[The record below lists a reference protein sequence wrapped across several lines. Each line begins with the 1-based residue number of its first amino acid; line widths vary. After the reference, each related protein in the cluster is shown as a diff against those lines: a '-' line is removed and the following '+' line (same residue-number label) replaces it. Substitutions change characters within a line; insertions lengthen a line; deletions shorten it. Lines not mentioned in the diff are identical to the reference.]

1 MVAHAFHG
9 VAAALQSLAEDL
21 RVLDLLRVDLA
32 WVEAAGEVTEL
43 LCRIVLTVVD
53 PLGDDV
59 EAVDETPGK
68 IGRERLVAGVAEDVE
83 QRDRKRVGAGKSV
96 SVRVGLGGRRIINK
110 KKVQQSMRNNK
121 TYTE

>member
-68 IGRERLVAGVAEDVE
+68 IGRERPEAAVEEDVAP
-83 QRDRKRVGAGKSV
+83 RSLHHFDGSPAL
-96 SVRVGLGGRRIINK
+96 LGTGRE
-110 KKVQQSMRNNK
+110 
-121 TYTE
+121 TERR

>member
-68 IGRERLVAGVAEDVE
+68 IG
-83 QRDRKRVGAGKSV
+83 DRKRVVSGKSV
-96 SVRVGLGGRRIINK
+96 SVRVDPGVRRSFKKKKINK
-110 KKVQQSMRNNK
+110 S
-121 TYTE
+121 